1 MRIHLL
7 SATLAALSL
16 VSSGAAGQDTALVS
30 VSANTLLALPA
41 LIEPARIQP
50 IGWSRVGDIR
60 PILEMHRLP
69 DTRYEQPTKL
79 PLGHVGLEV
88 SIIEPRGEFRN
99 FVKASIGWGAQGI
112 LALDRRGAFSLGFDF
127 RSVAYD
133 GQEYQDTIRVSN
145 MMRTF
150 TIGSRYT
157 IPMRYVHPY
166 IGGAVGGAYFGTET
180 NVKTWKWDDEEEDWK
195 QVTELQ
201 SVKNARMTY
210 TVVRSAGMQMDVYRD
225 RRAARPYTVSLD
237 LGVSDHSGG
246 RTSYI
251 TAGRGPRFR
260 SATDYRVYRIGVSL
274 WSR

>member
-7 SATLAALSL
+7 SVTVAALSL
-16 VSSGAAGQDTALVS
+16 VSSPAAGQDTAS
-30 VSANTLLALPA
+30 VLLPANALLGLPA
-41 LIEPARIQP
+41 LIEPARAEP

-60 PILEMHRLP
+60 PTLDLHRLP
-69 DTRYEQPTKL
+69 NVHDQPKKL
-79 PLGHVGLEV
+79 PLGHVGLELSV
-88 SIIEPRGEFRN
+88 VEPRGEFRN

-112 LALDRRGAFSLGFDF
+112 IALDRHGAFSLGLDF

-133 GQEYQDTIRVSN
+133 GHEYQDTIRVSN

-150 TIGSRYT
+150 TVGSRYT

-180 NVKTWKWDDEEEDWK
+180 NVKRWKWDDEEDDWE

-210 TVVRSAGMQMDVYRD
+210 TVVRSVGMQMDVYRD
-225 RRAARPYTVSLD
+225 RRAASPYTVSLD

-260 SATDYRVYRIGVSL
+260 SATDYRVYRIGLSL